1 MSTYYVPAMCAALYA
16 TALKCCYSFSI
27 PDKSEDQE
35 IEYHGQGHAPEKR
48 WRKAPALQPRSYPHR
63 FLGTEEVFRDDLT
76 GDKRRPAICTLS
88 PDTSHLLPLLEGGLP
103 PLHELSPHQGLHRVG
118 PEHRR
123 CIKTRR
129 PWAPSVWMA
138 AGCCSQPDSHLAVP
152 TLQKEGECA
161 PPTPTISHLGYS
173 TNTFNSSL
181 SVPPPQSP
189 HCGQWDPSAPELGPQ
204 SPAPQ
209 PGTKVLPGSQLCP
222 PCQAA
227 PSIPTSSP
235 LLQTST
241 FFYLLPLVHI
251 TRCSLCVSYCFKCL
265 IEINLMLIGTEISIL
280 WRKELKP
287 KSNK

>member
-152 TLQKEGECA
+152 TLQKESVH
-161 PPTPTISHLGYS
+161 PPLPPSLTWVIPQTPSTPLSPSLHPSHHTAASGILQHLNLVPRAQHLSLGPRCS
-173 TNTFNSSL
+173 
-181 SVPPPQSP
+181 Q
-189 HCGQWDPSAPELGPQ
+189 DPSSAHLARRLPQ
-204 SPAPQ
+204 YQ
-209 PGTKVLPGSQLCP
+209 PHLHSFKRLPSSISCPLFTLHGAHYVSATVLS
-222 PCQAA
+222 A
-227 PSIPTSSP
+227 
-235 LLQTST
+235 
-241 FFYLLPLVHI
+241 
-251 TRCSLCVSYCFKCL
+251 
-265 IEINLMLIGTEISIL
+265 
-280 WRKELKP
+280 
-287 KSNK
+287 